1 MATSHAYTPRINGGG
16 NFCGHDP
23 QNPSL
28 SLAARFSDGF
38 PGVLSRLME
47 RLQRYYEAPRYW
59 LPSLEAAN
67 GSTRQQRSERREALV
82 LLMCAILK
90 HTELSSL
97 RCGVPTAGG
106 FIPFDMKYLANVA
119 GLSLT
124 RAIRAME
131 DLRRGGVISIHQAR
145 LVNDLGEYRG
155 YPAVRRIN
163 PLIFRIFGLGH
174 MLDRARKAAAQ
185 RLKRIAE
192 TITDRSTHS
201 GTVLKLKLFLDASAP
216 VRTLR
221 GARHGRQGFSP
232 PEGGE
237 PLVRQQSRLMGEL
250 IEAHPEW
257 TSQQLL
263 AEVRRRL
270 G

>member
-1 MATSHAYTPRINGGG
+1 MDFGVSTPRINGGG
-16 NFCGHDP
+16 NYCGHDP
-23 QNPSL
+23 DNPTL
-28 SLAARFSDGF
+28 RLPAPPAENF
-38 PGVLSRLME
+38 PGVLTKLME

-82 LLMCAILK
+82 LLLCAILK

-106 FIPFDMKYLANVA
+106 FIPFDMAFLANVA

-124 RAIRAME
+124 RTIRAME
-131 DLRRGGVISIHQAR
+131 DLRRGGILSIHQAR
-145 LVNDLGEYRG
+145 YVNDLGEYRG

-174 MLDRARKAAAQ
+174 MLERARKAAA
-185 RLKRIAE
+185 RRIKRIAE
-192 TITDRSTHS
+192 TITDRAKTP
-201 GTVLKLKLFLDASAP
+201 GNVLKLKLFLDAAAP
-216 VRTLR
+216 ELPVDRPPYR
-221 GARHGRQGFSP
+221 RQGFSP
-232 PEGGE
+232 PDEDE
-237 PLVRQQSRLMGEL
+237 PLARRQARLMGEL

-257 TSQQLL
+257 TSEQLF

-270 G
+270 S